1 MSIVLDNKVRM
12 IAWEVT
18 RSCNLACVHCRA
30 ASHLGPY
37 PGELSTKQCLCLI
50 DDIANASRPV
60 IILTGGELP
69 ALMLLDAVARLQPGV
84 LGDNE
89 AASDDSFS
97 NGLLEYPQYT
107 RPPEFRGW
115 AVPDVLLQGNHAQQN
130 RWKREQSLIRTL
142 LWRPDLLLKA
152 DLSDKD
158 RKFLEEYVAQ
168 KLAKQIEASDTE

>member
-1 MSIVLDNKVRM
+1 MPS
-12 IAWEVT
+12 
-18 RSCNLACVHCRA
+18 RA
-30 ASHLGPY
+30 
-37 PGELSTKQCLCLI
+37 K
-50 DDIANASRPV
+50 
-60 IILTGGELP
+60 
-69 ALMLLDAVARLQPGV
+69 PGV

-89 AASDDSFS
+89 ATSDDSFS

-115 AVPDVLLQGNHAQQN
+115 AVPDVFLQGNHAQQS

-142 LWRPDLLLKA
+142 LWRGFLLKA

-168 KLAKQIEASDTE
+168 KLANQIEASDTE